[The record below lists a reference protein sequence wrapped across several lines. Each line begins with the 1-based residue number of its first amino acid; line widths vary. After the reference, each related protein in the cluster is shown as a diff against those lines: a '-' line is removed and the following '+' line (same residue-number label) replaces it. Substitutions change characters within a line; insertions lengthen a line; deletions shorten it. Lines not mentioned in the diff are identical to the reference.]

1 MKKFITMIAVLIISA
16 GFSPAASS
24 LLAQGDYG
32 AYSEPQAGPPPAPE
46 QDQAAQDQSQDQQAD
61 NGSQPTVARASY
73 IHGDVSSQR
82 GDNGELVPLTLNT
95 PLEAG
100 DRVST
105 ENGGRAEIELD
116 YGDQI
121 RLSSD
126 ATAKIASLDRQNIQV
141 QLGQGLATYSVLPG
155 SQAQVEI
162 DTPNA
167 AVHPDGQGD
176 YRILV
181 NSDAETKII
190 VRSGSAD
197 VSTPEGSTHVDAGQM
212 ITVAGTDNPQY
223 RVDAAP
229 GRDDWDAW
237 NADRDHRVETAN
249 SFRNT
254 NRYYTGSEDL
264 DVYGEWSEVPDY
276 GNVWFPNYGS
286 DWAPYRDGTWVYE
299 PFYGWTWVSYEP
311 WGWAPYHY
319 GRWFV
324 YGGRW
329 GWWPGP
335 VYTDYY
341 PIWSPAYVSFF
352 GWGGGVGFD
361 AGFGWGNV
369 GWLPIGPCD
378 WYHPWYGRWGGS
390 YRAVGFRDYDR
401 FHEGFGPLH
410 GDRGRQFS
418 NFHDALVNDR
428 VRGGISSMR
437 GSEFGRGR
445 VPRNQAHVTEAAFRQ
460 SSAITG
466 RMPFRP
472 TRESYS
478 STGRPANG
486 SAFRNAPPNSQRF
499 YSANRGFGG
508 NNSARGQNSFSAGR
522 NNSVRSNSVA
532 QNSRPGW
539 RTFSPPSANRG
550 GNTQQSGNRGAVDNR
565 GSVQGRGPSANG
577 GQNGNWRTFDGNR
590 GPVDN
595 RGAVQNSPGANR
607 GANPQTFG
615 GNRGVTP
622 NRGSNDPAMN
632 RGAQQNPGNSSG
644 GWRNFTPPTQAQNER
659 NFSRPNTNN
668 EPSRNYPSQES
679 RGGNSYSRP
688 PLNMR
693 QPVVTP
699 RGDSNS
705 GNSGPR
711 GGGNYSAPTR
721 NYSAPSGGYS
731 NPRGGYPG
739 GAYSAPRGGYGG
751 GSYSAPRGG
760 YSAPAPRG
768 DYSAPRGGGG
778 YGGGGFSAP
787 RGNYSAPRGGGG
799 GYSAPR
805 GGSSG
810 GGGYSAPRGG
820 GGGGGGYHGGGGSSG
835 GGGRS
840 SSGGHGGRR

>member
-1 MKKFITMIAVLIISA
+1 MKRFITLIAVLIISA

-32 AYSEPQAGPPPAPE
+32 TYSEPQAGPSPAPQ
-46 QDQAAQDQSQDQQAD
+46 QDQAPPPPQDQTAPSQSQDQQSD
-61 NGSQPTVARASY
+61 TPGPSVARASY
-73 IHGDVSSQR
+73 VHGDVSSQR

-105 ENGGRAEIELD
+105 ANGGRAEIELD
-116 YGDQI
+116 YGDQL

-141 QLGQGLATYSVLPG
+141 QVGQGLATYSVLPG

-197 VSTPEGSTHVDAGQM
+197 VSTPQGSTHVDAGQM

-223 RVDAAP
+223 RIDPAP
-229 GRDDWDAW
+229 SRDDWDAW
-237 NADRDHRVETAN
+237 NADRDHRVETAK
-249 SFRNT
+249 SFNDT

-264 DVYGEWSEVPDY
+264 DLYGEWSEVPDY

-335 VYTDYY
+335 VYAGYY
-341 PIWSPAYVSFF
+341 PVWAPAYVSFF
-352 GWGGGVGFD
+352 GWGGGVSF
-361 AGFGWGNV
+361 GFGWGNV

-378 WYHPWYGRWGGS
+378 WYHPWYGRWGRG
-390 YRAVGFRDYDR
+390 YRVVGFRDYDR

-418 NFHDALVNDR
+418 NFHDALINDR
-428 VRGGISSMR
+428 VRDGISSMR
-437 GSEFGRGR
+437 GSDFGHGR
-445 VPRNQAHVTEAAFRQ
+445 VPRNQAHITEATFRS

-466 RMPFRP
+466 RMPIRP
-472 TRESYS
+472 TRGSYS
-478 STGRPANG
+478 ATGHPANAA
-486 SAFRNAPPNSQRF
+486 AFRNTPPSSQRF
-499 YSANRGFGG
+499 FSANRGFGG
-508 NNSARGQNSFSAGR
+508 NNAARGQNSFATGR
-522 NNSVRSNSVA
+522 SSMRSNSAVQSA
-532 QNSRPGW
+532 RPGW

-550 GNTQQSGNRGAVDNR
+550 V
-565 GSVQGRGPSANG
+565 VQGRGPGQNG
-577 GQNGNWRTFDGNR
+577 AQNGNWRTFSGNR
-590 GPVDN
+590 GSLDN
-595 RGAVQNSPGANR
+595 RNAVQNGAGANR
-607 GANPQTFG
+607 GVNPQGFG
-615 GNRGVTP
+615 GNRGGMQDRGANGPAV
-622 NRGSNDPAMN
+622 NRGVQN
-632 RGAQQNPGNSSG
+632 RGTNNG

-659 NFSRPNTNN
+659 NFSRPNTNS
-668 EPSRNYPSQES
+668 EPSRNYPSQQS

-699 RGDSNS
+699 RGGS
-705 GNSGPR
+705 
-711 GGGNYSAPTR
+711 NYSAPSR
-721 NYSAPSGGYS
+721 NYSAPRGYS
-731 NPRGGYPG
+731 GRG
-739 GAYSAPRGGYGG
+739 YSAPRGGFG
-751 GSYSAPRGG
+751 GG
-760 YSAPAPRG
+760 YSAP
-768 DYSAPRGGGG
+768 
-778 YGGGGFSAP
+778 AP

-799 GYSAPR
+799 GYHT
-805 GGSSG
+805 GG
-810 GGGYSAPRGG
+810 
-820 GGGGGGYHGGGGSSG
+820 G

-840 SSGGHGGRR
+840 SGGGHSGRR

>member
-1 MKKFITMIAVLIISA
+1 MKKLITIIAALVISA

-32 AYSEPQAGPPPAPE
+32 AYSEPQAGPPPAPDQSE
-46 QDQAAQDQSQDQQAD
+46 APPPQDQSAQDQSQNEQSDSAAP
-61 NGSQPTVARASY
+61 GVARASY

-82 GDNGELVPLTLNT
+82 GDNGELVPLTVNT
-95 PLEAG
+95 PLEPG
-100 DRVST
+100 DRIST
-105 ENGGRAEIELD
+105 ANGGRAEIELD

-121 RLSSD
+121 RLSTD
-126 ATAKIASLDRQNIQV
+126 ATAKIATLDRQNIQI

-155 SQAQVEI
+155 SQAQIEI

-197 VSTPEGSTHVDAGQM
+197 ISTPQGSTHVDAGQM
-212 ITVAGTDNPQY
+212 ITVAGTDDPQY

-229 GRDDWDAW
+229 GRDDWDSW
-237 NADRDHRVETAN
+237 NADRDHRVETAK
-249 SFRNT
+249 SFNNT

-335 VYTDYY
+335 VYTGYY
-341 PIWSPAYVSFF
+341 PVWAPAYVSFF
-352 GWGGGVGFD
+352 GWGGGGVSFGV
-361 AGFGWGNV
+361 GFGWGNV

-390 YRAVGFRDYDR
+390 YRAIGFRDYDR

-428 VRGGISSMR
+428 VRGGISSMH
-437 GSEFGRGR
+437 GDEFGHGR
-445 VPRNQAHVTEAAFRQ
+445 VPRNQAHVTEAAFRS

-466 RMPFRP
+466 RMPIRP
-472 TRESYS
+472 THGSYS
-478 STGRPANG
+478 STGRPANS
-486 SAFRNAPPNSQRF
+486 SAFRNAPPSSQRF

-508 NNSARGQNSFSAGR
+508 NAARGNSSPAGR
-522 NNSVRSNSVA
+522 NNSVRSNSVG
-532 QNSRPGW
+532 QNTRPGW

-550 GNTQQSGNRGAVDNR
+550 ANPTMNRGAVDNRGTVQGRGPAANGAQNGNWRTFNGNRGAVDNR
-565 GSVQGRGPSANG
+565 G
-577 GQNGNWRTFDGNR
+577 
-590 GPVDN
+590 
-595 RGAVQNSPGANR
+595 AVQNSRPDANR
-607 GANPQTFG
+607 GANPQSFG
-615 GNRGVTP
+615 GNRG
-622 NRGSNDPAMN
+622 SNSPAMN
-632 RGAQQNPGNSSG
+632 RGSENRGANNG
-644 GWRNFTPPTQAQNER
+644 GWRNFTPPTQAQNDR
-659 NFSRPNTNN
+659 NFSRPNINN
-668 EPSRNYPSQES
+668 EPSRNTPSQES

-699 RGDSNS
+699 RGDSNYR
-705 GNSGPR
+705 NSGPR

-721 NYSAPSGGYS
+721 NYSAPNGGYS
-731 NPRGGYPG
+731 SPRGGYPG
-739 GAYSAPRGGYGG
+739 GGSYSAPRGGYNG

-760 YSAPAPRG
+760 YSAP
-768 DYSAPRGGGG
+768 S
-778 YGGGGFSAP
+778 P
-787 RGNYSAPRGGGG
+787 RGNYSAPRGGGYSGG
-799 GYSAPR
+799 GYSSPR
-805 GGSSG
+805 GGG

-820 GGGGGGYHGGGGSSG
+820 GGGGGGGYHGGGGG
-835 GGGRS
+835 GGGGS
-840 SSGGHGGRR
+840 HGGGGGGHGGRR

>member
-1 MKKFITMIAVLIISA
+1 MKKLITIIAALVISA

-32 AYSEPQAGPPPAPE
+32 AYSEPQAGPPPAPDQSE
-46 QDQAAQDQSQDQQAD
+46 APPPQDQSAQDQSQNEQSDSAAP
-61 NGSQPTVARASY
+61 GVARASY

-82 GDNGELVPLTLNT
+82 GDNGELVPLTVNT
-95 PLEAG
+95 PLEPG
-100 DRVST
+100 DRIST
-105 ENGGRAEIELD
+105 ANGGRAEIELD

-126 ATAKIASLDRQNIQV
+126 ATAKIATLDRQNIQI

-155 SQAQVEI
+155 SQAQIEI

-197 VSTPEGSTHVDAGQM
+197 ISTPQGSTHVNAGQM
-212 ITVAGTDNPQY
+212 ITVAGTDDPQY

-229 GRDDWDAW
+229 GRDDWDSW
-237 NADRDHRVETAN
+237 NADRDHRVETAK
-249 SFRNT
+249 SFNNT

-335 VYTDYY
+335 VYTGYY
-341 PIWSPAYVSFF
+341 PVWAPAYVSFF
-352 GWGGGVGFD
+352 GWGGGGVSFGV
-361 AGFGWGNV
+361 GFGWGNV

-390 YRAVGFRDYDR
+390 YRAIGFRDYDR

-410 GDRGRQFS
+410 GDHGRQFS

-437 GSEFGRGR
+437 GDEFGRGR
-445 VPRNQAHVTEAAFRQ
+445 VPRNQAHVTEAAFRS

-466 RMPFRP
+466 RMPIRP
-472 TRESYS
+472 THGSYS
-478 STGRPANG
+478 STGRPANS
-486 SAFRNAPPNSQRF
+486 SAFRNAPPSSQRF

-508 NNSARGQNSFSAGR
+508 NAARGNSSPAGR
-522 NNSVRSNSVA
+522 NNSVRSNSVG
-532 QNSRPGW
+532 QNTRPGW

-550 GNTQQSGNRGAVDNR
+550 ANPAMNRGAVDNRGTVQGRGPAANGAQNGNWRTFNGNRGAVDNR
-565 GSVQGRGPSANG
+565 G
-577 GQNGNWRTFDGNR
+577 
-590 GPVDN
+590 
-595 RGAVQNSPGANR
+595 AVQNSRPDANR
-607 GANPQTFG
+607 GANPQSFG
-615 GNRGVTP
+615 GNRG
-622 NRGSNDPAMN
+622 SNSPAMN
-632 RGAQQNPGNSSG
+632 RGSENRGANNG
-644 GWRNFTPPTQAQNER
+644 GWRNFTPPTQAQNDR
-659 NFSRPNTNN
+659 NFSRPNINN
-668 EPSRNYPSQES
+668 EPSRNTPSQES

-699 RGDSNS
+699 RGDSNYR
-705 GNSGPR
+705 NSGPR

-721 NYSAPSGGYS
+721 NYSAPNGGYS
-731 NPRGGYPG
+731 SPRGGYPG
-739 GAYSAPRGGYGG
+739 GGSYSAPRGGYNG

-760 YSAPAPRG
+760 YSAP
-768 DYSAPRGGGG
+768 S
-778 YGGGGFSAP
+778 P
-787 RGNYSAPRGGGG
+787 RGNYSAPRGGGYSGG
-799 GYSAPR
+799 GYSSPR
-805 GGSSG
+805 GGG

-820 GGGGGGYHGGGGSSG
+820 GGGGGGGYHGGGGG
-835 GGGRS
+835 GGGGS
-840 SSGGHGGRR
+840 HGGGGGGHGGRR